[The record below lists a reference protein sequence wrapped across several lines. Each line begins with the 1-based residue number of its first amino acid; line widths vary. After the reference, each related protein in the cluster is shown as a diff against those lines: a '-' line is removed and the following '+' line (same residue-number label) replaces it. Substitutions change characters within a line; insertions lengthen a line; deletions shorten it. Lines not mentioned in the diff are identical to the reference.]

1 MYKEEETKIKKKLRI
16 QKKKRRHQ
24 SCIHLFNVNPIWVVI
39 VTSDFC
45 MFQPLKIWLKSD
57 SLIPLL
63 RLLHNDLKV
72 TRLRATSLMI
82 FKTFNQNCQSF
93 CTFDYAILFSV
104 VNDDFQI
111 CSFLEP
117 DLVKYYM
124 KPCDNFCYLIIW
136 FYSLSLL
143 WTNMILSVS
152 KLLMLRYLLLL
163 LLYMFIVCLL
173 SIAIYSWFQ
182 KMATLNLLRVLF
194 LYLMK
199 MERQANIVVR
209 RPKV

>member
-16 QKKKRRHQ
+16 PKKKGRHQ
-24 SCIHLFNVNPIWVVI
+24 SCIHLFKVNPIWVVI

-45 MFQPLKIWLKSD
+45 MNQQLKIWLKSD
-57 SLIPLL
+57 PLIPLL

-72 TRLRATSLMI
+72 TQLRDTSYMI
-82 FKTFNQNCQSF
+82 FKTFNQNWQSF
-93 CTFDYAILFSV
+93 CMFDYAIWFSI

-117 DLVKYYM
+117 YLVKYYM
-124 KPCDNFCYLIIW
+124 KPCDNFYYLIIW

-152 KLLMLRYLLLL
+152 KCLMLRYLLLL
-163 LLYMFIVCLL
+163 LLYIFILCL
-173 SIAIYSWFQ
+173 SKNGHFKSF
-182 KMATLNLLRVLF
+182 KSSVLVF
-194 LYLMK
+194 
-199 MERQANIVVR
+199 N
-209 RPKV
+209 